1 MSYESTIDY
10 IENSNWVRTKPGL
23 ERTQELLKA
32 LGNPE
37 KNLKF
42 VHIGGTN
49 GKGSTAACIAA
60 VLQQAG
66 YRTGL
71 YTSPYILRFNER
83 MQMNGEQISDEELE
97 RLVDKIRPIAD
108 AMQDKPTEFEL
119 ITAVGMQYFYE
130 NHADI
135 VVLEVGLG
143 GELDSTNVIDTPECA
158 VLTAIGLD
166 HTEYLGD
173 TITKIAA
180 TKAGIIKSGGL
191 VTAYPADEDVVEVLR
206 NRCQTVG
213 AELTMADVSRLNVK
227 SVTLDGVTFD
237 FDGIQDIFLPLAG
250 SYQPYNAAVAI
261 TACRLLK
268 KRGWKITDEIIR
280 QGLARV
286 YWPGRFEVLLR
297 KPVFVLDG
305 AHNPHGIRATVE
317 SLKTHFGDKKL
328 TFVIGVMAD
337 KDVENMASFVAPLA
351 DIFYT
356 ARPDNPRSMSADDL
370 AALLRRHGA
379 EAEPCGSVEAAVAAA
394 LNHAGEDGV
403 VMALGS
409 LYFSSDIRAAVTK
422 LTAK

>member
-10 IENSNWVRTKPGL
+10 IENSNWIRTKPGL
-23 ERTQELLKA
+23 ERTQALLKA

-37 KNLKF
+37 KQLKF

-60 VLQQAG
+60 VLQHAG

-83 MQMNGEQISDEELE
+83 MQINGRQIADDELE
-97 RLVDKIRPIAD
+97 RLVDRIRPIAD
-108 AMQDKPTEFEL
+108 AMEDKPTEFEL
-119 ITAVGMQYFYE
+119 ITAIGMQYFYE
-130 NHADI
+130 NQVDI

-158 VLTAIGLD
+158 VITAIGLD
-166 HTEYLGD
+166 HTELLGD
-173 TITKIAA
+173 TLPKIAA
-180 TKAGIIKSGGL
+180 TKAGIIKQGGL
-191 VTAYPADEDVVEVLR
+191 AVAYPAEADVVEVLKA
-206 NRCQTVG
+206 RCDGVG
-213 AELTMADVSRLNVK
+213 AKLTMADVSRLNVK

-237 FDGIQDIFLPLAG
+237 FDGIENIFLPLAG

-261 TACRLLK
+261 TACRLLRQ
-268 KRGWKITDEIIR
+268 RGWNITDDCIHD
-280 QGLARV
+280 GLAEV

-297 KPVFVLDG
+297 SPVFVLDG

-328 TFVIGVMAD
+328 IFVIGVMAD
-337 KDVENMASFVAPLA
+337 KDVETMAECVAPLA
-351 DIFYT
+351 EIFYT
-356 ARPDNPRSMSADDL
+356 ARPNNTRSMSAADL
-370 AALLRRHGA
+370 AELLRRHGA
-379 EAEPCGSVEAAVAAA
+379 DAIPCDSVKAAVASA
-394 LNHAGEDGV
+394 LEHAGREGV

-409 LYFSSDIRAAVTK
+409 LYFSSDIRAAVEELTK
-422 LTAK
+422 